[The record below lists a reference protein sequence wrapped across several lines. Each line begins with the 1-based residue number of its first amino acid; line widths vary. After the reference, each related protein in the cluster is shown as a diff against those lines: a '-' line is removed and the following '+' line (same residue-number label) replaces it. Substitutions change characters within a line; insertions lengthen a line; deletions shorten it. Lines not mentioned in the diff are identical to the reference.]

1 MPATLYSLPDVW
13 WNFAFSPIPSLYPW
27 ALPARVVTRP
37 VQVKWMNESH
47 TKHKYSKNLILLFWR
62 FKSSL
67 AWNMHCACYR
77 VKTFFFLIFQWN
89 AKLTVSWN
97 SCLTRVT
104 EKFSRPGWCLVV
116 TKVLA
121 IFVLTRED
129 LPAAR
134 GKSKFWTFLS
144 RNHLQFLLQKK
155 DMLTSGYVDFP
166 YTVIT
171 VDGLWAAL

>member
-1 MPATLYSLPDVW
+1 MKLCILSYSIFV
-13 WNFAFSPIPSLYPW
+13 SLSTSCKS
-27 ALPARVVTRP
+27 RHSTCTGKV
-37 VQVKWMNESH
+37 NESH

-97 SCLTRVT
+97 SFLTRVT